1 MIQSTFEVEAP
12 LFSAVADIS
21 GLLSTIVE
29 ENTKILLWAPER
41 TTLRQVWPQFLRD
54 YAHMAEKRL
63 PNFLSLRS
71 GSYVRMID
79 NTTLP
84 RPREYFP
91 NLIICVVT
99 SIVQFQEARC
109 AIQSLNNGQV
119 FDVVTFLV
127 NEDGTHKRL
136 EAEELFAVK

>member
-1 MIQSTFEVEAP
+1 MIQSTFEVEPP

-54 YAHMAEKRL
+54 YAHMAENRL
-63 PNFLSLRS
+63 PNFLSLHS

-91 NLIICVVT
+91 NLIICGVT
-99 SIVQFQEARC
+99 SIVQFQEARR

-119 FDVVTFLV
+119 FEVVTFLV